1 MSTQFSDKFIQNL
14 KPETKKYYIRESR
27 GFAMVVHPAG
37 TKNPKG
43 TKTFLYIYTINGKR
57 KELKLGNYPE
67 VSLKDARLK
76 HGEAFARLANGED
89 PATKPANN
97 TEPQDEDLTFGHFAE
112 LYLQWSEEHHSP
124 RWHNTIKCALNKDAL
139 PIWKDTPI
147 ALIKRGEAI
156 AFLENVAKRGIQVIN
171 LHKATSSVFDYALE
185 REYIESN
192 PMVGL
197 KAKTIPALKPKSKE
211 RFLSDSE
218 IKHVWKAID
227 EGPGYDET
235 KRALKLVLVTAQ
247 RPGEVAGMHRR
258 EIQTGVGKPRCKI
271 CKRCGWW
278 TIPAER
284 MKNGKEHRVYLTPT
298 ALELIGD
305 AEGYIFPSP
314 RDGQPIS
321 RNSLSQLV
329 SRERSSKRPNGSAH
343 PPYYG
348 LPEWTPHDLRRTA
361 RTLFSSIGVL
371 KEHAEEVLSHKKE
384 ALVDRYDRHDYA
396 EEKKEALLKLET
408 ELMRLIK

>member
-14 KPETKKYYIRESR
+14 KPEAKKYYIRESR
-27 GFAMVVHPAG
+27 GFAIVVHPSG
-37 TKNPKG
+37 IKNPKG

-67 VSLKDARLK
+67 VTLKDARIK
-76 HGEAFARLANGED
+76 HGEAYARLVNGED
-89 PATKPANN
+89 PVTPPVIKA
-97 TEPQDEDLTFGHFAE
+97 EPQDENLTFGHFTE
-112 LYLQWSEEHHSP
+112 LYLQWSKDNHSP
-124 RWHNTIKCALNKDAL
+124 KWHNTIKCALNKDAL
-139 PIWKDTPI
+139 PVWEYTLI
-147 ALIKRGEAI
+147 ASIKRRDAI
-156 AFLENVAKRGIQVIN
+156 AFLENVARRGIQVIN

-192 PMVGL
+192 PMAGL
-197 KAKTIPALKPKSKE
+197 KAKTIPALKPKARE

-235 KRALKLVLVTAQ
+235 KRALKLIMVTAQ
-247 RPGEVAGMHRR
+247 RPGEVAAMHRR

-284 MKNGKEHRVYLTPT
+284 MKNGEEHRIYLTPT

-314 RDGQPIS
+314 QDGQPIN

-329 SRERSSKRPNGSAH
+329 SRERNNKKPNGEMY

-361 RTLFSSIGVL
+361 RTLLARVGVPE
-371 KEHAEEVLSHKKE
+371 EHAEEVLSHKKE
-384 ALVDRYDRHDYA
+384 GLVDRYNRHDYM
-396 EEKKEALLKLET
+396 EEKKEALIKLEA
-408 ELMRLIK
+408 ELMKLSI